1 MKLIDDLSEGQKFE
15 LFDCVQKLLI
25 SIGEDPQ
32 REGLIKTPERVVKAL
47 FEMTKGYDQ
56 DPKQILSTQFEPERY
71 DEMVILRDI
80 EFKSLC
86 EHHMLPFSG
95 VATVGY
101 IPSKKIVGLS
111 KLARLVDCFAN
122 RLQVQER
129 MTHQIAHALEEHLQP
144 LGTGVLV
151 KAHHSCMSCRG
162 VKKSGA
168 KMITSS
174 LTGVMRT
181 DPACRH
187 EFLSCIE

>member
-1 MKLIDDLSEGQKFE
+1 MKKLDDLSKEQKIE
-15 LFDCVQKLLI
+15 LFSSVQKLLL
-25 SIGEDPQ
+25 SIGEDPG

-47 FEMTKGYDQ
+47 FEMTQGYDQ
-56 DPKQILSTQFEPERY
+56 NPKEILSAQFEPGNY

-129 MTHQIAHALEEHLQP
+129 LTHQIAHALEVHLEP
-144 LGTGVLV
+144 IGTGVLV

-162 VKKSGA
+162 IKKSGA
-168 KMITSS
+168 TMITSS
-174 LTGVMRT
+174 LTGVMRK

-187 EFLSCIE
+187 EFLSCIK

>member
-1 MKLIDDLSEGQKFE
+1 MKESKITKEEAEKAVYTLL
-15 LFDCVQKLLI
+15 LF
-25 SIGEDPQ
+25 IGENPE
-32 REGLIKTPERVVKAL
+32 REGLKDTPKRVVKSL
-47 FEMTKGYDQ
+47 LEMTCGYNQ
-56 DPKQILSTQFEPERY
+56 DPKEILSTQFEPENY
-71 DEMVILRDI
+71 DEMIVLRDI

-86 EHHMLPFSG
+86 EHHKLPFSG

-129 MTHQIAHALEEHLQP
+129 LTHQIAHALEEHLEP
-144 LGTGVLV
+144 IGTGVLV

-162 VKKSGA
+162 IKKSGA
-168 KMITSS
+168 TMITSS
-174 LTGVMRT
+174 LTGVMRK

-187 EFLSCIE
+187 EFLSCIK